1 MRSRLITLLLLGFLF
16 SLASAQTKT
25 DSSRVFKTHSLQFKV
40 YNFVS
45 LSSFKGSMLSYKY
58 HRSDKTAY
66 RGGVGVRARRWDEE
80 ISRNEIYKD
89 STMVDEK
96 RGIENVSIDFVV
108 EYLRYF
114 SIHNDVKI
122 FAGCGPLASFD
133 IYHTNNKD
141 ISGSGATY
149 YFTYKNHSDR
159 YDFGLSFSYGL
170 EWFFRK
176 NMSLHAEY
184 GFDLTYFLDKND
196 QIEYTI
202 FMDNSIRKVDK
213 SETDYGIAIADRGA
227 LLGLSVYF

>member
-16 SLASAQTKT
+16 SLVSAQTKT
-25 DSSRVFKTHSLQFKV
+25 DSSRVFKSNSLQFNV

-66 RGGVGVRARRWDEE
+66 RVGVGVRARSWDEE
-80 ISRNEIYKD
+80 VSRDEFYID
-89 STMVDEK
+89 TTMFDED
-96 RGIENVSIDFVV
+96 RDRLIVSIDFVV

-114 SIHNDVKI
+114 SVHKDIKI
-122 FAGCGPLASFD
+122 FAGFGPVASFD
-133 IYHTNNKD
+133 INQQNNKK
-141 ISGSGATY
+141 ISGSGTDSNSD
-149 YFTYKNHSDR
+149 YKSTIDH

-184 GFDLTYFLDKND
+184 GFNLTYFIDNYTKT
-196 QIEYTI
+196 IYTI
-202 FMDNSIRKVDK
+202 YTDGSILNVDD
-213 SETDYGIAIADRGA
+213 SEKRHGIAIADHGA